1 MIVSIC
7 SSSCNLVFV
16 TIKFSSFVVCL
27 RLLDLTPRFMNRILS
42 DVKLKPL
49 LLKLIEKRFLNFKP
63 QEIKKA
69 KGWIKRQLEIS

>member
-1 MIVSIC
+1 
-7 SSSCNLVFV
+7 
-16 TIKFSSFVVCL
+16 
-27 RLLDLTPRFMNRILS
+27 MNRILS

-69 KGWIKRQLEIS
+69 KGWIKRQLEISEKC

>member
-1 MIVSIC
+1 M
-7 SSSCNLVFV
+7 
-16 TIKFSSFVVCL
+16 KFSSFQPFVVYL
-27 RLLDLTPRFMNRILS
+27 RLLDLTPRFMSRILS

-49 LLKLIEKRFLNFKP
+49 LLKLIEKRFLDFKP